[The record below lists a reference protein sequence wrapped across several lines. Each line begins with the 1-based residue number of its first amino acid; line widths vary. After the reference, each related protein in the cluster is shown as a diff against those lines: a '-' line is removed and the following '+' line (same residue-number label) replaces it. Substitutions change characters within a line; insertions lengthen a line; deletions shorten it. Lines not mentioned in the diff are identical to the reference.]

1 MRSPTITARNARAG
15 SEAMFEFLK
24 TFLAHLFFFCFYMLI
39 LYGAGNFVAWVLSV
53 TLTEALMM
61 IITTSSIWYVANIPS
76 SRR

>member
-1 MRSPTITARNARAG
+1 
-15 SEAMFEFLK
+15 
-24 TFLAHLFFFCFYMLI
+24 MLI